1 MRRPPDRPL
10 RTLVISD
17 LHLGTHART
26 DLLRRPELRA
36 PLLAALDGVD
46 RVVLLGDLLELRHG
60 PLREPLS
67 VGRAFF
73 AELGERL
80 GAGGEVVIVPGNHD
94 HHLLSGW
101 LERRARSGPPPPLG
115 LESEVGWRAG
125 EPLATVARWLA
136 PATVRAAYP
145 GVWLRDDVYA
155 MHGHYSAR
163 HTRIPMFERLGA
175 GATARLAG
183 EPPGGPV
190 RAEDYEATLGPLYA
204 WIHAVAQSASGSVA
218 GSQRASSRAWRTLAG
233 SGKSERSLRGRL
245 QGRAMV
251 TAFPAVIAVLN
262 RAGIGPLQSDVSM
275 PALSR
280 AGLLAT
286 AQVLAGLGVSAPHV
300 IFGHTHRAGPFPGD
314 DLSEWSTAAGGQMT
328 NTGCWVYDRPFVGE
342 VPNES
347 PYWPGTCVVLEEEGP
362 PELRR
367 LLGYRGRADLEPEPR
382 ATPGV
387 KQTA

>member
-1 MRRPPDRPL
+1 M
-10 RTLVISD
+10 
-17 LHLGTHART
+17 
-26 DLLRRPELRA
+26 
-36 PLLAALDGVD
+36 
-46 RVVLLGDLLELRHG
+46 LLGDLLELRHG
-60 PLREPLS
+60 PLREPLAA
-67 VGRAFF
+67 GRDFLV
-73 AELGERL
+73 ELGRTL
-80 GAGGEVVIVPGNHD
+80 GAGREVVIVPGNHD
-94 HHLLSGW
+94 HHLLAGW
-101 LERRARSGPPPPLG
+101 LERRARRGVPPPLG
-115 LESEVGWRAG
+115 LESEVSWRAG
-125 EPLATVARWLA
+125 DPLATIARWLG

-145 GVWLRDDVYA
+145 GVWLREDVYA

-163 HTRIPMFERLGA
+163 HTTIPMFERLGA
-175 GATARLAG
+175 GGMSRLVG
-183 EPPGGPV
+183 EPPGGPA

-204 WIHAVAQSASGSVA
+204 WIHAVSQTAAGSVA

-233 SGKSERSLRGRL
+233 SGKGVRSVRHSLRR
-245 QGRAMV
+245 RAIV
-251 TAFPAVIAVLN
+251 TAFPAVVAGLN

-286 AQVLAGLGVSAPHV
+286 AQVLARLEVSAPHV

-314 DLSEWSTAAGGQMT
+314 DPADWGTAAGGRLT
-328 NTGCWVYDRPFVGE
+328 NTGCWVYDAPFVGE

-347 PYWPGTCVVLEEEGP
+347 PYWPGTCVVLGEQGP

-367 LLGYRGRADLEPEPR
+367 LLGYRARADLEPEPQ